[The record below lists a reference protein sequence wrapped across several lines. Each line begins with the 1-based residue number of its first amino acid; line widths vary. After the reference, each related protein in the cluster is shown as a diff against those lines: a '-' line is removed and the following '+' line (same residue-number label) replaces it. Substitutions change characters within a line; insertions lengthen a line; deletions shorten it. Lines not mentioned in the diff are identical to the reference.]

1 MAENNSESVHFIEQI
16 VREDIASGKHGG
28 SIHTRFPPEPNG
40 FLHIGHSKAILLNF
54 DLAAKY
60 NGLTNLRFD
69 DTNPAVE
76 DVRFVENIKKDI
88 RWLGYDWGTRE
99 YYASDYFPTLYEYA
113 IKLIKKGKAYVDHSS
128 AEEMS
133 KMRGTPT
140 KPGIES
146 PYRNRSVEENIQL
159 FEAMKSGKFAEGECV
174 LRAKIDMSS
183 PNMHLRDPVMYR
195 IKDAPHHRTGTD
207 WKIYPSYDFAHG
219 QSDSIEHITH
229 SLCTLEFENHRPL
242 YEWFIRELEIFPSRQ
257 IEFARLNLN
266 YTVMS
271 KRKLLQLVQ
280 QKYVRDWD
288 DPRMPTLAGMRRR
301 GYTPEA
307 IRNFIYKVGIAKRE
321 NVIDISYLEHS
332 LREVLNN
339 RALRRM
345 VVTDPIKVVLTNFPG
360 DLEELMPS
368 ENNPRDASAGSRELR
383 FTRELFIE
391 RSDFAIQAHK
401 KFHRLKPGGVVR
413 LKNGF
418 IIQCDSYET
427 DKDGEVTTLNCRYF
441 PDSRSGSDHSGI
453 KAKGVIH
460 WVSAK
465 YAVPVELR
473 LYDRLFLDENPLGH
487 EGKDFLEFINPDS
500 LKVVKNAVAEP
511 AILEANTDQ
520 RYQFLRIGYFTKD
533 PDSTPELP
541 VFNRT
546 VSLRDSWAKL
556 KQKS

>member
-1 MAENNSESVHFIEQI
+1 MTENKNESVHFIEQF
-16 VREDIASGKHGG
+16 VLEDMASGKHGG
-28 SIHTRFPPEPNG
+28 RIHTRFPPEPNG
-40 FLHIGHSKAILLNF
+40 FLHIGHSKAIILNF

-60 NGLTNLRFD
+60 GGKTNLRFD

-88 RWLGYDWGTRE
+88 HWLGYDWEDRE
-99 YYASDYFPTLYEYA
+99 YYASDYFPTLFEYA
-113 IKLIKKGKAYVDHSS
+113 VKLIKKGKAYVDHSS

-140 KPGIES
+140 KPGVES
-146 PYRNRSVEENIQL
+146 PYRNRSIEENLEL
-159 FEAMKSGKFAEGECV
+159 FTRMKNGEFDEGECV

-183 PNMHLRDPVMYR
+183 PNMHMRDPVMYR
-195 IKDAPHHRTGTD
+195 IKKTPHHRTGD
-207 WKIYPSYDFAHG
+207 QWVIYPTYDFAHG
-219 QSDSIEHITH
+219 QSDSIEKITH

-242 YEWFIRELEIFPSRQ
+242 YDWFIQELEIFPSRQ

-271 KRKLLQLVQ
+271 KRKLLQLVTQ
-280 QKYVRDWD
+280 NHVNDWD

-307 IRNFIYKVGIAKRE
+307 IRRFIYKVGIAKRE
-321 NVIDISYLEHS
+321 NIIDLSYLEHV
-332 LREVLNN
+332 LRDDLNN

-345 VVTDPIKVVLTNFPG
+345 VVSDPVKVVITNFP
-360 DLEELMPS
+360 DELEEQMPS
-368 ENNPRDASAGSRELR
+368 DNNPRDEKAGQRTLLFTKELY
-383 FTRELFIE
+383 IE
-391 RSDFAIQAHK
+391 RADFEVDPPK
-401 KFHRLKPGGVVR
+401 KYHRLKPGGVVR

-418 IIQCDSYET
+418 IIQCEDF
-427 DKDGEVTTLNCRYF
+427 DMDANGKVTEIHCTYF
-441 PDSRSGSDHSGI
+441 PDSRSGSDTSGI

-465 YAVPVELR
+465 HGVPVELR

-487 EGKDFLEFINPDS
+487 PDKDFLEFINPDS
-500 LKVVKNAVAEP
+500 LKVIPNAIAEP
-511 AILEANTDQ
+511 AILDAETEE
-520 RYQFLRIGYFTKD
+520 RYQFLRMGYFTKD
-533 PDSTPELP
+533 PDSTPGHL

-546 VSLRDSWAKL
+546 VTLRDSWAKQL
-556 KQKS
+556 RN